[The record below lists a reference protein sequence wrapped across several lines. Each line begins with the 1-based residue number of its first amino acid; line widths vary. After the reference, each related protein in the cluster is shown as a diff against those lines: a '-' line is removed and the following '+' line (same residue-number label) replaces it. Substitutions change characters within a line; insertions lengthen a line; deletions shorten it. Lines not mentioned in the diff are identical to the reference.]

1 MEILCS
7 GEAKELLYFIRQVS
21 MLRSSSSKFDRDR
34 SRYSGSCN
42 YYITQNDAAMVA
54 GATST
59 TDAGSNTTIVAAECS
74 TIAPALLITPLFR
87 FACGSVCTPQWRCRT
102 TSRYSMKF
110 TLERPVL
117 LSMKV
122 PSKQFAIAEHSR
134 YWLLL
139 TSDTCVIM
147 AYKPLLARD
156 GLIPNTVALT
166 S

>member
-21 MLRSSSSKFDRDR
+21 MLRSSSSKFYRDR

-42 YYITQNDAAMVA
+42 YYTTQNDAAMVA

-59 TDAGSNTTIVAAECS
+59 ADAGSNTTIVAAECS

-87 FACGSVCTPQWRCRT
+87 FAWGSVCTPQRRCRT
-102 TSRYSMKF
+102 RYSMRF

-122 PSKQFAIAEHSR
+122 PCKQFAIAEHSR